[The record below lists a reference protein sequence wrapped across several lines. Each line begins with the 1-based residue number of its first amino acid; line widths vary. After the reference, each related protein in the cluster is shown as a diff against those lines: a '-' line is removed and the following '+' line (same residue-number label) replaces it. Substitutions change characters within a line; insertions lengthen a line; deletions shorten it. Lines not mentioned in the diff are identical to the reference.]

1 MNSFY
6 SPDEFPSMY
15 LSTEIKAVPNSGM
28 RRLNSRT
35 NCNNVWHFVL
45 PVCFGGL
52 IALSGS
58 LLTGNITWL
67 AAFPVAVMLACH
79 LVTSRA
85 SAERIAKMVDL
96 KGWTRWWRD
105 SSAVRSRQQF
115 GGE

>member
-6 SPDEFPSMY
+6 SPNEFPSICTRTKKDVMTSKSY
-15 LSTEIKAVPNSGM
+15 I
-28 RRLNSRT
+28 RT
-35 NCNNVWHFVL
+35 NCNNVWLFVL

-58 LLTGNITWL
+58 LWTGNITWL

-79 LVTSRA
+79 LVTSRV
-85 SAERIAKMVDL
+85 STERFARAVDL

-105 SSAVRSRQQF
+105 SSATRSRQQQCD
-115 GGE
+115 E

>member
-6 SPDEFPSMY
+6 SQNEFPSMY
-15 LSTEIKAVPNSGM
+15 LNAEMKAGQNGRAS
-28 RRLNSRT
+28 RLNSRT

-85 SAERIAKMVDL
+85 SAERIARMVDL
-96 KGWTRWWRD
+96 KGWTRWWQD
-105 SSAVRSRQQF
+105 SSVARSRQA
-115 GGE
+115 GSK

>member
-6 SPDEFPSMY
+6 SANEFLSMHRNA
-15 LSTEIKAVPNSGM
+15 EMQGGQNA
-28 RRLNSRT
+28 RQARFNSRT

-58 LLTGNITWL
+58 FFTGDVTWL

-85 SAERIAKMVDL
+85 NADRIAQVIDL

-105 SSAVRSRQQF
+105 SSVVRSRQPF